1 MTKVNIK
8 LKDHMRYF
16 TYFTLLII
24 TLTIFAA
31 NGNGQTQNKSQSST
45 MEDTTAVEETTFAP
59 NKVPE
64 LTIPRI
70 SEGMLTIDG
79 KLDEDI
85 WKSAAVCDN
94 FTEIAPGDNI
104 KPEVETITYVMY
116 DDDNIYFGFVCYD
129 DMKNIRASMTDRD
142 RMYSDDWIGPFIDTY
157 GNMKEAFEFYVTPY
171 GIQGDLFWTPN
182 YEDSSPDYIFSSE
195 AHIYS
200 DRWTAEMKIPFKSL
214 KFPDKAIQEWRVHIL
229 RNRPRNLRQRIYW
242 ASVSRDDPNF
252 LGQSGKFKGIENV
265 KGGNSLEILPYV
277 LGQQKATLNSP
288 FNTSSNLDYDKLGG
302 EFGFDVRYGLTSNI
316 GLDATYNPDFSQ
328 VEADA
333 PQIDINQPFALFFSE
348 KRPFFLEGINA
359 FRTQLNNMVYT
370 RSINNPIL
378 ASKITGKE
386 GKWSFGFL
394 TAYDENT
401 PFIVPLEER
410 SYVLPSNKYSLANI
424 LRVKYDM
431 GGEDY
436 IGALL
441 TDREF
446 TTDST
451 FNLDFKGYNRSLSLD
466 FRFNFLKNFYFGGMI
481 SGFATREITDTD
493 FFDAPDRFGSENQYT
508 AAFDGEAYNDYST
521 FLFVNRQSDNY
532 GFWTEFSS
540 NGPTVRR
547 DLGFLTRNGYTS
559 FYTYHHYNIY
569 PDSKIIRRI
578 TPDITGGLQ
587 HNYDGIIKDQ
597 YMYPGVTIEFHN
609 GTRLWG
615 NYIGILNNETYGGQW
630 LTDIKR
636 WNFGIENYAIQEI
649 GAGMFYEAGRSIV
662 RFGSPPYLGYGQY
675 FEVWSDIKPIDRI
688 VSSFH
693 YSYQDLGALDGNSLL
708 FAGWVLSNTTRYQF
722 NKNLFVRLV
731 FQYDQF
737 SDAFSFDPLV
747 SYKWNP
753 FTVLYVGSTHN
764 FEQVDDA
771 TSINNRTTIKERD
784 RTIFLKFQY
793 LWQL

>member
-1 MTKVNIK
+1 
-8 LKDHMRYF
+8 MRYF
-16 TYFTLLII
+16 THFTLLII
-24 TLTIFAA
+24 TLTIFTT
-31 NGNGQTQNKSQSST
+31 NGNGQTQNTSQSST
-45 MEDTTAVEETTFAP
+45 MEDTTAIEETTFAP

-64 LTIPRI
+64 VTIPRI
-70 SEGMLTIDG
+70 SDGMLTIDG

-142 RMYSDDWIGPFIDTY
+142 RMYNDDWVGPFIDTY

-182 YEDSSPDYIFSSE
+182 YEDSSPDYIFTSE

-252 LGQSGKFKGIENV
+252 LGQSGKFKGIENI

-288 FNTSSNLDYDKLGG
+288 FNSNSSLDYDNPGG
-302 EFGFDVRYGLTSNI
+302 EFGFDVRYGITSNI

-348 KRPFFLEGINA
+348 KRPFFLEGISA
-359 FRTQLNNMVYT
+359 FRSQLNNMVYT

-386 GKWSFGFL
+386 GKWSFGYL

-431 GGEDY
+431 GGENY
-436 IGALL
+436 IGGLL

-451 FNLDFKGYNRSLSLD
+451 FNLDFKGYNRTLSLD
-466 FRFNFLKNFYFGGMI
+466 FRFNFLKNFYISGMFT
-481 SGFATREITDTD
+481 GFATREITDTD

-521 FLFVNRQSDNY
+521 FLSINRESDDY

-559 FYTYHHYNIY
+559 LYSYHYYNIY
-569 PDSKIIRRI
+569 PDSKIIRKI

-587 HNYDGIIKDQ
+587 HNYDGIIKDE
-597 YMYPGVTIEFHN
+597 YMYPGITVEFHN

-630 LTDIKR
+630 LTDLKR
-636 WNFGIENYAIQEI
+636 WNVGIENYAINAI

-662 RFGSPPYLGYGQY
+662 RFGSPPYVGYGQF
-675 FEVWSDIKPIDRI
+675 FEIWSDIKPFDRL
-688 VSSFH
+688 VSSFN

-708 FAGWVLSNTTRYQF
+708 YAGWVLSNTTRYQF

-764 FEQVDDA
+764 FEQVDDG
-771 TSINNRTTIKERD
+771 SINNRTTIKERD